1 MILIMKGTVKMY
13 FENEVGKVYFRTF
26 GRQDAPAI
34 ILSHGINMNHET
46 FKAQAEGLQE
56 KYRVII
62 WDLPYHGKSSPI
74 CNKLPFS
81 ETTADFL
88 IDLLDHLEIE
98 EAVLAGLSLGSY
110 VTQIAAY
117 KYPDRV
123 KATIHIGGGPLH
135 PPVNALIKI
144 ANPLIGLF
152 IKLYPGS
159 KIFKA
164 FASHRTLKPETR
176 AYLEK
181 VATENG
187 KIVMAHLTQELMRDM
202 VRGLPR
208 HTSEPKLLC
217 YGDHEIPYVQKQMQR
232 WHKECPESRLVIIEN
247 AHHIANQD
255 NPLETNRIFIDF
267 LNSIWG
273 YYDGLVSKGAN

>member
-1 MILIMKGTVKMY
+1 MY
-13 FENEVGKVYFRTF
+13 FENKLGKVYYEIY
-26 GRQDAPAI
+26 GREDTPAV
-34 ILSHGINMNHET
+34 LFSHGINMNHET

-62 WDLPYHGKSSPI
+62 WDMPYHGKSSPI

-81 ETTADFL
+81 ETTADFI
-88 IDLLDHLEIE
+88 IDLLDHLKIE
-98 EAVLAGLSLGSY
+98 KAVLAGLSLGSY
-110 VTQIAAY
+110 VTQIAAH
-117 KYPDRV
+117 KYSERA

-135 PPVNALIKI
+135 PPVTPLIKI
-144 ANPLIGLF
+144 TNPLIGLF
-152 IKLYPGS
+152 IKLYPSS

-176 AYLEK
+176 VYLER
-181 VATENG
+181 VAAENG
-187 KIVMAHLTQELMRDM
+187 KKVMSHLTQELMRDM

-217 YGDHEIPYVQKQMQR
+217 YGDHEIPFVQKQMIR
-232 WHKECPESRLVIIEN
+232 WHKQSPESQLVMIEN

-255 NPLETNRIFIDF
+255 NPEKTNKVLLDFIDS
-267 LNSIWG
+267 NHKTS
-273 YYDGLVSKGAN
+273 